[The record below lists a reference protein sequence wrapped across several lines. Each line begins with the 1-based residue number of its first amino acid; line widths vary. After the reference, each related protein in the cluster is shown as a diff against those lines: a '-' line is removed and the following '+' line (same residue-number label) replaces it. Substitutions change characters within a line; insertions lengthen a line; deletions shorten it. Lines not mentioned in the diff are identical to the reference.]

1 MALSSNAK
9 LELAESLLVD
19 FQQFVNED
27 YDLELSELLAN
38 AANAFVAK
46 TFEGKIDPELEA
58 ELAGIIIAD
67 AFVQVWLIEANFI
80 DNTGIKTAKA
90 SRPAVH

>member
-1 MALSSNAK
+1 MSLSANAK
-9 LELAESLLVD
+9 LRLTESLMEE

-58 ELAGIIIAD
+58 ELAGLIIAE
-67 AFVQVWLIEANFI
+67 AFVQVWLIEATFI
-80 DNTGIKTAKA
+80 DNTGIKTA
-90 SRPAVH
+90 S

>member
-1 MALSSNAK
+1 MSLSANAK
-9 LELAESLLVD
+9 LRLTESLMEE

-58 ELAGIIIAD
+58 ELAGLIIAE
-67 AFVQVWLIEANFI
+67 AFVQVWLIEATFI
-80 DNTGIKTAKA
+80 DNPGIKTA
-90 SRPAVH
+90 S